1 MLLQERRLA
10 TNTTTNAGR
19 FIAGSKFSEAT
30 LFPPAFQPASSPSD
44 SPANRH
50 PIKPV

>member
-44 SPANRH
+44 GPANRH